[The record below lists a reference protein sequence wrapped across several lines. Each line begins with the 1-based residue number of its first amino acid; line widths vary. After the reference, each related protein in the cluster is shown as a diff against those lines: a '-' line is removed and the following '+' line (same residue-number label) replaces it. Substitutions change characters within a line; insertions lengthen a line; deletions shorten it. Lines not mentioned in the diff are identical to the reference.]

1 MDKEYQQ
8 TIKWMEKQLPMYQK
22 VGKVAFNASLD
33 NILIL
38 DKHLGQPHQ
47 KFDTLHIAGTNGKG
61 STSHMLASILQEAG
75 YKTGLYTSP
84 HLKDYRERIRI
95 NGKKIDKKSVVNF
108 IKNNAE
114 LLHKHHFSFFEM
126 SVGMAFDYFANEN
139 IDIAIIETGLGG
151 RLDSTNIIQPILSI
165 ITNIGK
171 DHVGILGDSLSAIA
185 EEKAGIIKNNT
196 PVVIGE
202 STAETITV
210 FRNIAKK
217 KKAKLILVDQEQQ
230 VPYDIA
236 LKGNYQIRNTRT
248 VLEAIKVLRDD
259 TSFKIS
265 DSAISKG
272 LLSVIKNTGLMGRWQ
287 VLSEQPLTVCDTAH
301 NPHALKLV
309 LQQIKEQKYTKLH
322 IVLGMMADK
331 EIEEIISLFPKEAY
345 YYFCAP
351 KNNRALDLEKL
362 KNISTQFG
370 LEGETFSSV
379 SEAYHAAIEAS
390 TKTDMIFIGG
400 SNFVVAEV
408 L

>member
-1 MDKEYQQ
+1 
-8 TIKWMEKQLPMYQK
+8 
-22 VGKVAFNASLD
+22 
-33 NILIL
+33 
-38 DKHLGQPHQ
+38 
-47 KFDTLHIAGTNGKG
+47 
-61 STSHMLASILQEAG
+61 

-202 STAETITV
+202 STTETTTV
-210 FRNIAKK
+210 FKNIAKK

-331 EIEEIISLFPKEAY
+331 EVEEIISLFPKEAY

-351 KNNRALDLEKL
+351 KNNRALDL
-362 KNISTQFG
+362 
-370 LEGETFSSV
+370 
-379 SEAYHAAIEAS
+379 
-390 TKTDMIFIGG
+390 
-400 SNFVVAEV
+400 
-408 L
+408 

>member
-108 IKNNAE
+108 INDNAE
-114 LLHKHHFSFFEM
+114 LLKKHHFSFFEM

-165 ITNIGK
+165 ITNIGR

-185 EEKAGIIKNNT
+185 EEKAGSIKNNT

-236 LKGNYQIRNTRT
+236 LKGNYQIKNTRT

-265 DSAISKG
+265 DLQFLKVFYLSSKIPDLWVDG
-272 LLSVIKNTGLMGRWQ
+272 KCYL
-287 VLSEQPLTVCDTAH
+287 
-301 NPHALKLV
+301 
-309 LQQIKEQKYTKLH
+309 
-322 IVLGMMADK
+322 
-331 EIEEIISLFPKEAY
+331 
-345 YYFCAP
+345 
-351 KNNRALDLEKL
+351 NNL
-362 KNISTQFG
+362 
-370 LEGETFSSV
+370 
-379 SEAYHAAIEAS
+379 
-390 TKTDMIFIGG
+390 
-400 SNFVVAEV
+400 
-408 L
+408 